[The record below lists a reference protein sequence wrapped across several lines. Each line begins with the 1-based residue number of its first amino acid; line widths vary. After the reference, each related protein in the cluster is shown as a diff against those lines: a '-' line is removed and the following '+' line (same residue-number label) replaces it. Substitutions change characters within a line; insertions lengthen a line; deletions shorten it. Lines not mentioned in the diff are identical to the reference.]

1 MPVEDKGDIYSNVKK
16 RSFQM
21 EAEYDA
27 THLFKCKEEKFS
39 NGG

>member
-1 MPVEDKGDIYSNVKK
+1 MTQLIYSNVKK

-27 THLFKCKEEKFS
+27 TFRIDLE
-39 NGG
+39 